1 MTTLGTYF
9 QISAPSPKS
18 SSRDSSSTATN
29 NKQIALTTE
38 TLNAISNSG
47 GSMDFAG
54 SSADDLCNLENES
67 TTNSALSA
75 MSSWL
80 QESKGDSNEYSVIC
94 TYDGALQ
101 EKQRV
106 AQFKSPEEL
115 ELSIDEEEM
124 IKSGIRLAAR
134 KVIQTI
140 ERCDSK
146 IGLLAANEEN
156 VMMGEHDDANENGG
170 VVGGLIGDLFGGNK
184 NKLNIPSTLYDALG
198 GKLTTVVRYGEL
210 FGAPESSVRIV
221 IHNLLVVCL
230 R

>member
-1 MTTLGTYF
+1 MGTYF

-18 SSRDSSSTATN
+18 SSRDSSSIATN

-38 TLNAISNSG
+38 TLTAITNSG

-54 SSADDLCNLENES
+54 SSADDLCNLMENES

-156 VMMGEHDDANENGG
+156 VMMGDDDDENENGG

-221 IHNLLVVCL
+221 IVIVCGML
-230 R
+230 CWV